1 MSTVK
6 FKEKFICW
14 LGDDHLYILSR
25 NCLCGFIVNTLD
37 AHSLFSWISL
47 CHIGCTHS
55 CISLHR
61 VQDTCD
67 HNSVLC
73 HKAHYMEVYH
83 IPLHIPGH
91 IDNAYNATYM
101 AHGIW
106 CRLLHVCKDMFCD
119 HKNQRDQHRAELLNS
134 HSFYFKSTHRMHP
147 WWVTVST
154 FSTAAMTTAG
164 FFFHFT
170 WAWFNS
176 EITAYFIHVLTWKES
191 WYFLVTRK
199 ATLLPLLSLK
209 TFILYHVSTRQFL
222 FNTCST
228 DFCTRLAT
236 KFFRTFCVQ
245 TTSLTFNF
253 SGMPTNQCDRYFL
266 DTAFAA
272 HFQATTT

>member
-1 MSTVK
+1 MPSSPSVQRDVLWAQESERPAQGWITKFPQLLFQKHTQNASLMSNSLHI
-6 FKEKFICW
+6 FHSS
-14 LGDDHLYILSR
+14 DDHSWVHIYI
-25 NCLCGFIVNTLD
+25 
-37 AHSLFSWISL
+37 
-47 CHIGCTHS
+47 
-55 CISLHR
+55 
-61 VQDTCD
+61 
-67 HNSVLC
+67 
-73 HKAHYMEVYH
+73 
-83 IPLHIPGH
+83 
-91 IDNAYNATYM
+91 
-101 AHGIW
+101 
-106 CRLLHVCKDMFCD
+106 
-119 HKNQRDQHRAELLNS
+119 
-134 HSFYFKSTHRMHP
+134 
-147 WWVTVST
+147 
-154 FSTAAMTTAG
+154 
-164 FFFHFT
+164 FHFT

-176 EITAYFIHVLTWKES
+176 EITAYFINVLTWKES

-272 HFQATTT
+272 HFQATTA